1 MAIYTPLQ
9 VPKPVTDSHAVRPDS
24 TPRRVHT
31 RSAHRMGLVLDITL
45 AVIAI
50 GVILLVVF

>member
-9 VPKPVTDSHAVRPDS
+9 VPTPMTDSKGVRPAP

-31 RSAHRMGLVLDITL
+31 PSAHRVGLALDITL

-50 GVILLVVF
+50 GVILLVVL

>member
-9 VPKPVTDSHAVRPDS
+9 VPKPVTDSTAVRPGP

-31 RSAHRMGLVLDITL
+31 RSAHRMGLALDITL
-45 AVIAI
+45 AVIAM
-50 GVILLVVF
+50 GVVLLVVF

>member
-9 VPKPVTDSHAVRPDS
+9 VPRPVTDSNAVRPAPA
-24 TPRRVHT
+24 PRRVHT
-31 RSAHRMGLVLDITL
+31 RSAHRLGLTLDITL